1 MWRFLCLAL
10 AGLALAGSGC
20 ARPASSSPTDARSSP
35 NQRIAELVNG
45 SFESG
50 PPGYIPEGRRR
61 EDKPEHL
68 TPERVH
74 GGVGQ

>member
-1 MWRFLCLAL
+1 MWRFLFLAL
-10 AGLALAGSGC
+10 AGLALAGGC
-20 ARPASSSPTDARSSP
+20 SRPASSSPAEARSSP
-35 NQRIAELVNG
+35 NQRIAELLHD

-50 PPGYIPEGRRR
+50 PPGYIPEGRRL